1 MSKRIY
7 VRYILMT
14 AHGIRL
20 GKREY
25 EYHAPS
31 HLDVPLHGTVVKI
44 KTAPERIGGFAYVNP
59 ALVVAVCDDE
69 PRPVSRQIVKYT
81 GLTLD
86 EFLLPSI
93 KELIPQ
99 YDTTSE

>member
-7 VRYILMT
+7 VRYLLMT
-14 AHGIRL
+14 AHGVKL

-25 EYHAPS
+25 MYHAPS
-31 HLDVPLHGTVVKI
+31 QLDVPLHGTIVKI

-59 ALVVAVCDDE
+59 ALVVAVGEDE
-69 PRPVSRQIVKYT
+69 ALPVSRQIVKYT
-81 GLTLD
+81 GLKLD

-93 KELIPQ
+93 AELMPNKLP
-99 YDTTSE
+99 E